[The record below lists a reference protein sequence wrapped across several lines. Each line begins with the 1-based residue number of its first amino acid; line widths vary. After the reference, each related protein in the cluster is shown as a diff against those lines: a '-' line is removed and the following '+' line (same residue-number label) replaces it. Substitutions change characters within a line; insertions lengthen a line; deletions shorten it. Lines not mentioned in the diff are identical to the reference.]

1 MNVYDQAHMLV
12 RAIKE
17 CEEYK
22 QYQEAK
28 EKAFENE
35 YVSKMITDIQSK
47 QMPLQAAQ
55 MMGQE
60 VDPEALREVQAL
72 YTAAMTDPLAAQYM
86 QCEVRF
92 SLMMNDVYKILS
104 ETIGLP
110 KAPEQK

>member
-22 QYQEAK
+22 QYQAAK

-35 YVSKMITDIQSK
+35 YVSKMISDIQEK
-47 QMPLQAAQ
+47 QIPLQAAQ

-60 VDPEALREVQAL
+60 IDPEAMKEVQAL
-72 YTAAMTDPLAAQYM
+72 YAAVMTDPLAAQYM

-92 SLMMNDVYKILS
+92 SLMMNDVYKILA
-104 ETIGLP
+104 ETLGLP
-110 KAPEQK
+110 TPPEKQ